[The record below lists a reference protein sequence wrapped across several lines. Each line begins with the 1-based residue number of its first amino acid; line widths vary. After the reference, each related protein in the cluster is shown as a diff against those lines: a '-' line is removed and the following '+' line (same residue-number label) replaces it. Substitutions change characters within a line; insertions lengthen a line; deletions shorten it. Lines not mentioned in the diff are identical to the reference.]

1 MNRNALS
8 RRSLLRG
15 LVGAAMMS
23 PFAGLLKTAS
33 ADGANGPCKRV
44 IFFYFPDG
52 VPDPGGPAG
61 KWFPSGS
68 DTNFTLSENLQP
80 LARFKND
87 SIFLRGLS
95 MGATDSGSHP
105 GGAKKLLTAVDGG
118 GGESIDRWLARNV
131 GSASPVSHLYLG
143 AMAAQNNASGD
154 KFISYVGP
162 GTTVAPEDDPRAAFS
177 RLFGNANPGGGA
189 PTGPNPDDVSVLDTA
204 FADLE
209 ELRKRTGDVEK
220 AKLDLHLEALRDV
233 EKRVKGLGAT
243 PTASCQNPLV
253 NLNGLTSQNLYDA
266 ATFPQILRAQSDLMV
281 QAMACGL
288 TRVGVIQCSQHTSE
302 LIMSRFPGSPLYKPN
317 FDMRSHQASHYGDPG
332 DPKFADYTAQR
343 TWFVSQAAYVLEQL
357 AARPE
362 GSGTM
367 LDHSLVVIC
376 SEVSDGNTHT
386 HDNMPFIV
394 CGKGG
399 GAVRT
404 GRVIDTNG
412 RRHGELW
419 VSIARAMGANLGSFG
434 SGGGPLPGV
443 LV

>member
-1 MNRNALS
+1 MNVLS

-15 LVGAAMMS
+15 LLGAAMLS
-23 PFAGLLKTAS
+23 PFAGLLRTAA
-33 ADGANGPCKRV
+33 ADGAGGPAKR
-44 IFFYFPDG
+44 ILFFYFPDG
-52 VPDPGGPAG
+52 VPDPGGAAG
-61 KWFPSGS
+61 KWFPQGS
-68 DTNFTLSENLQP
+68 DTNVTLSENLAP
-80 LARFKND
+80 LARFAKD
-87 SIFLRGLS
+87 TLFLRGLS
-95 MGATDSGSHP
+95 MGATDAGSHP

-154 KFISYVGP
+154 KFISYP
-162 GTTVAPEDDPRAAFS
+162 SAGTTVAPEDDPRAAFA
-177 RLFGNANPGGGA
+177 RLFGSATPTPGA
-189 PTGPNPDDVSVLDTA
+189 SSGPDPDDTSVLDTA

-209 ELRKRTGDVEK
+209 GMRRRAGDVEK

-233 EKRVKGLGAT
+233 EKRVKGLGAV
-243 PTASCQNPLV
+243 PTASCQNPRIDTA
-253 NLNGLTSQNLYDA
+253 GITSQTLNEA

-288 TRVGVIQCSQHTSE
+288 TRVGVLQCSQHTSE
-302 LIMSRFPGSPLYKPN
+302 LIMSRFAGTPLYRPS

-332 DPKFADYTAQR
+332 DSKFADYTAQR
-343 TWFVSQAAYVLEQL
+343 TWFVAQAAYVLEQL

-376 SEVSDGNTHT
+376 SEVSDGNTHS
-386 HDNMPFIV
+386 HDNMPFVV

-404 GRVIDTNG
+404 GRILDAGG

-419 VSIARAMGANLGSFG
+419 VSLARAMGANLGSFG

>member
-1 MNRNALS
+1 MKSPLLG
-8 RRSLLRG
+8 RRALLRG
-15 LVGAAMMS
+15 ALGAALLS
-23 PFAGLLKTAS
+23 PFTGLLRTAA
-33 ADGANGPCKRV
+33 ADAPTGVAKRI

-52 VPDPGGPAG
+52 VPDPGGSAG
-61 KWFPSGS
+61 KWFPQGG
-68 DTNFTLSENLQP
+68 DTSVTLSENLAP

-87 SIFLRGLS
+87 SIFFRGLS
-95 MGATDSGSHP
+95 MGPTDAGSHP

-118 GGESIDRWLARNV
+118 NGESIDRWLARNV
-131 GSASPVSHLYLG
+131 GQSAPVSHLYLG

-162 GTTVAPEDDPRAAFS
+162 GTTVAPEDDPRSAFA
-177 RLFGNANPGGGA
+177 RLFGGAKPGQA
-189 PTGPNPDDVSVLDTA
+189 GPDPDDVSVLDTA

-233 EKRVKGLGAT
+233 EKRVKGLGAVA
-243 PTASCQNPLV
+243 TASCTNPVV
-253 NLNGLTSQNLYDA
+253 NLNGIDSGKLYDA

-281 QAMACGL
+281 QSMACGL
-288 TRVGVIQCSQHTSE
+288 TKVGVLQCSQHTSE
-302 LIMSRFPGSPLYKPN
+302 LIMSRFPGSTLYKPN
-317 FDMRSHQASHYGDPG
+317 FDMRSHQASHYGDAN
-332 DPKFADYTAQR
+332 DSKFADYSAQR

-362 GSGTM
+362 GTGTM
-367 LDHSLVVIC
+367 LDNSIVVVC
-376 SEVSDGNTHT
+376 SEVSDGNVHS
-386 HDNMPFIV
+386 HDNMPFLV
-394 CGKGG
+394 CGRGG
-399 GAVRT
+399 GALRS
-404 GRVIDTNG
+404 GRIIDAGG

-419 VSIARAMGANLGSFG
+419 VSLARAMGANLGSFG